1 MELSKAFDCIPPDL
15 LIAKI
20 HAYRLSFNAETF
32 LRSYLK
38 DRKQNV
44 RINSIFSACQNIL
57 SGIPKGSILL
67 PVLFSIFL
75 KDLLL
80 CIEEPD
86 LHDFAVDNTITAT
99 CNTLTEHLKILE
111 QESESVFVSWF
122 KQDKRIQL

>member
-1 MELSKAFDCIPPDL
+1 MIRLIENWKTPLDKNLLTRAVLMELSKAFDCIPPDL

-67 PVLFSIFL
+67 PVLFSIFFQYL
-75 KDLLL
+75 SSKSQIYMILPLIIPSPPL
-80 CIEEPD
+80 
-86 LHDFAVDNTITAT
+86 V
-99 CNTLTEHLKILE
+99 TL
-111 QESESVFVSWF
+111 
-122 KQDKRIQL
+122 